1 MKANEVE
8 TNMPENRIEID
19 TAFVFGNF
27 VISNSEAPNAVA
39 PRLDWGEPSYIMQG
53 GEPNLFLALQ
63 WRYNLAPTL
72 RGRDRELQSLM
83 EWAEDGES
91 NIQIRLLTGGG
102 GSGKTRLA
110 ATAARELRTRG
121 WAAGFLPRDADATHV
136 IISPK
141 GETLRKLFLIMDYP
155 EERMNVVEKL
165 IRAVSDISDTLVD
178 FPIRILLVSRRG
190 LDGWQQI
197 MDHMGY
203 RAGRQELA
211 ELDALSVDQAHALF
225 VETASAFAQLTGK
238 SQPDLVGVRDWLSA
252 DKGHRVPL
260 VSMAAAIHQVITG
273 DSGFGLGAHGV
284 ITALAKFEC
293 VRAKKVSRDQDLG
306 EMAIPRLLALAA
318 MSSDGLSDDQC
329 IQLAGLGVGEQSNQK
344 FIDRLAN
351 TPWHHR
357 KEDGTGYITRP
368 EPDRMAAVFM
378 GLILLDRVESKLPEW
393 IAVTVEPDAEQFGAN
408 LNRIGFDLISAPPA
422 WSQRLEKTLAKMIE
436 ASPARVVHFM
446 GMAMQ
451 EAGVFSARFA
461 TVILQTLLNAGVG
474 EPRTRGSLLHSLS
487 GHLAKI
493 GRHEEAL
500 DAAEKA
506 VRIYRNSTKSRPSS
520 PNPGLAGSLN
530 NLANGLFEL
539 GRQEEALVAVQEV
552 VEIYRDLAKSW
563 PDAYTPE
570 LAMSLNNAANRF
582 SDMGHREE
590 ALAAAQESVKIYG
603 ELAKSR
609 PEAFIPNLA
618 RSFNNVAT
626 KLSES
631 GHHEEALEA
640 AHKAVRIYR
649 DLAKSKPDAFF
660 PDLALS
666 LNTVANRL
674 SNVGGREEALGAAQ
688 ESVKIYRELATS
700 QPDAFNPDLAMSV
713 NTLATMLSLM
723 DRCEEALKA
732 FQESIAIRQELAK
745 SRPDVFIPKLAM
757 SLNNLATTLAKLDR
771 REEAL
776 EAAQE
781 AVKIYRE
788 FAKSMPDA
796 FKPDLA
802 GSLNNVA
809 NRLSELGCRK
819 EALKAAQDAVAIRRE
834 LAKSQPQAFTFK
846 LVISLNTL
854 AITLFELGRREE
866 ALEAAR
872 EAVRIYRDLVKS
884 QSDAF
889 TPDLAGSLNN
899 VAVVLSA
906 LGRREEALEVAQEAV
921 GICRELAKSQSDS
934 FTLDLARS
942 LNTLAD
948 TLFKLNR
955 RAEALEAAQEAVTKL
970 GPQFLDSPVAFKSCM
985 GAMVQTYIERCED
998 AKTEPDR
1005 QLLLPILATFE
1016 KFNSQPK

>member
-197 MDHMGY
+197 MDHMGH
-203 RAGRQELA
+203 RAGRQALA

-238 SQPDLVGVRDWLSA
+238 SQPDLVGVRNWLSA

-284 ITALAKFEC
+284 ITALAKFEG

-357 KEDGTGYITRP
+357 RQDGTGYITRP

-393 IAVTVEPDAEQFGAN
+393 IAVAVEPDAEQFGAN

-422 WSQRLEKTLAKMIE
+422 WSQRLETTLAKMIE
-436 ASPARVVHFM
+436 ASPERAAHFM

-451 EAGVFSARFA
+451 EAGVFSAGFA
-461 TVILQTLLNAGVG
+461 TVILQELLNLEVGGAEFRSTLLNNF
-474 EPRTRGSLLHSLS
+474 S
-487 GHLAKI
+487 GHLSKI
-493 GRHEEAL
+493 GRREEAL
-500 DAAEKA
+500 DAAQEA
-506 VRIYRNSTKSRPSS
+506 VTIRRELAKSQPDAFT
-520 PNPGLAGSLN
+520 PYLAGSLN
-530 NLANGLFEL
+530 NVATMLSEL
-539 GRQEEALVAVQEV
+539 GR
-552 VEIYRDLAKSW
+552 
-563 PDAYTPE
+563 
-570 LAMSLNNAANRF
+570 
-582 SDMGHREE
+582 REE
-590 ALAAAQESVKIYG
+590 ALDAAQEAVTIRR
-603 ELAKSR
+603 ELAK
-609 PEAFIPNLA
+609 
-618 RSFNNVAT
+618 
-626 KLSES
+626 
-631 GHHEEALEA
+631 
-640 AHKAVRIYR
+640 
-649 DLAKSKPDAFF
+649 
-660 PDLALS
+660 
-666 LNTVANRL
+666 
-674 SNVGGREEALGAAQ
+674 
-688 ESVKIYRELATS
+688 S
-700 QPDAFNPDLAMSV
+700 QPDAFTPDLAM
-713 NTLATMLSLM
+713 
-723 DRCEEALKA
+723 
-732 FQESIAIRQELAK
+732 
-745 SRPDVFIPKLAM
+745 
-757 SLNNLATTLAKLDR
+757 
-771 REEAL
+771 
-776 EAAQE
+776 
-781 AVKIYRE
+781 
-788 FAKSMPDA
+788 
-796 FKPDLA
+796 
-802 GSLNNVA
+802 SLNNVA
-809 NRLSELGCRK
+809 NRLSELGRRE
-819 EALKAAQDAVAIRRE
+819 EALDAAQEAVRIYRE
-834 LAKSQPQAFTFK
+834 LAKSQPDAFTPY
-846 LVISLNTL
+846 LAGSLNNVATML
-854 AITLFELGRREE
+854 SELGRREE
-866 ALEAAR
+866 ALDAAQ
-872 EAVRIYRDLVKS
+872 EAVRIYRELAKS
-884 QSDAF
+884 RPDAF
-889 TPDLAGSLNN
+889 TPDLAVSLNN
-899 VAVVLSA
+899 VANRLSELGRREEALDAAQEAVRIYRELAKSQPDAFTPDLAMSLNNVAIRLSA
-906 LGRREEALEVAQEAV
+906 LGRREEALDAAQEAV
-921 GICRELAKSQSDS
+921 TIRRELAKSRPDA
-934 FTLDLARS
+934 FTPDLAVS
-942 LNTLAD
+942 LNNVATMLSE
-948 TLFKLNR
+948 LGR
-955 RAEALEAAQEAVTKL
+955 REEALDAAQEAVTKL
-970 GPQFLDSPVAFKSCM
+970 RPLFLDSPLAFMSWM
-985 GAMVQTYIERCED
+985 ETMAQTYIRRCQD
-998 AKTEPDR
+998 TKTEPDS
-1005 QLLLPILATFE
+1005 QLLQPIFEIFE